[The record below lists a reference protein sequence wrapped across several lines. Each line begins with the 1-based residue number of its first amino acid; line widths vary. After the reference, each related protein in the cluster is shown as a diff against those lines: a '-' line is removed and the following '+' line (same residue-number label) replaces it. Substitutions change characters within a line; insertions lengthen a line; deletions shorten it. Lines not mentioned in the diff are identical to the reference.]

1 MAEMYGSYSDEDL
14 NEWERMPQN
23 IRVLTS
29 SAFGAW
35 LLRRD
40 KNMKEPKTGH
50 WIETGN
56 KGHIDVDS
64 TILYQE
70 MCDKCKGLSYFR
82 KSFGKFVGAEYCPN
96 CGAKMEAE

>member
-1 MAEMYGSYSDEDL
+1 MIERVKGGKQGGNITEMYGSFSDEDL

-40 KNMKEPKTGH
+40 K
-50 WIETGN
+50 
-56 KGHIDVDS
+56 
-64 TILYQE
+64 
-70 MCDKCKGLSYFR
+70 
-82 KSFGKFVGAEYCPN
+82 
-96 CGAKMEAE
+96 KMREENE

>member
-1 MAEMYGSYSDEDL
+1 MTEMYGSYSDEDL

-40 KNMKEPKTGH
+40 KNKKEQEPKTGH
-50 WIETGN
+50 WIVVPGMNEQC
-56 KGHIDVDS
+56 S
-64 TILYQE
+64 
-70 MCDKCKGLSYFR
+70 KCGKFFPLSYFKGR
-82 KSFGKFVGAEYCPN
+82 PFEINYCPN
-96 CGAKMEAE
+96 CGAKMEG